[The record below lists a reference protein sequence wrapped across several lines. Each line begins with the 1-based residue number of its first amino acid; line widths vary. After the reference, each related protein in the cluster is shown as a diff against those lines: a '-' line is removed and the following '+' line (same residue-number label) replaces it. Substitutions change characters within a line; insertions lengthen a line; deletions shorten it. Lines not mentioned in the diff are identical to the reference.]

1 MLWGSQ
7 SVYDPSQR
15 SRCNSTLLSK
25 KPLHDLDVEVIA
37 HLFENMCVLKWQAV
51 IDEIHA
57 KRMCGFQ
64 AIRFIC
70 IIGIKIIIIS

>member
-1 MLWGSQ
+1 MIQVKEVDVIL
-7 SVYDPSQR
+7 PSF
-15 SRCNSTLLSK
+15 K
-25 KPLHDLDVEVIA
+25 KTA

-64 AIRFIC
+64 AIRYIC
-70 IIGIKIIIIS
+70 IIVIKIIIIS